1 MSKPLFDTDY
11 FSDDSW
17 ERRVQSW
24 LDHNGSNPFLEGN
37 SRIVRQI
44 MSHAESGLRMVINI
58 SAEALLS
65 FLAQRHYFNLYE
77 EPVIGGKRRTP
88 SQERIKVDRL
98 LGIGSQA
105 SDFYFGAVAL
115 GGTGV
120 RFYGEY
126 CMALKPSEI
135 PGNTK
140 IFDRDS
146 YDLLLPPLSEVSNV
160 GALANQLRGS
170 WKADVIDMLVRKVLP
185 ELQESKQLITT
196 GTVSEMILRD
206 QEFVE
211 VQKLGPIRPE
221 SIAEVRQSP
230 DEIAIEA
237 RIQARSNAG
246 FAPTAVEL
254 RWLQQRR
261 NVVEALERERILC
274 RVVTLHGRGYQ
285 WR

>member
-1 MSKPLFDTDY
+1 MSQPSLDPAY
-11 FSDDSW
+11 FSSDTW
-17 ERRVQSW
+17 AQRVQNW
-24 LDHNGSNPFLEGN
+24 LSGATANPFLDGN
-37 SRIVRQI
+37 MRIIRQI
-44 MSHAESGLRMVINI
+44 MSHAESGLRVVINI

-65 FLAQRHYFNLYE
+65 FLARRHYHNLYE

-88 SQERIKVDRL
+88 SQERLDVDRL
-98 LGIGSQA
+98 LGFGNRA
-105 SDFYFGAVAL
+105 RDFYFGAAAL

-126 CMALKPSEI
+126 CMTLKPSEI
-135 PGNTK
+135 PDNTQ

-146 YDLLLPPLSEVSNV
+146 YDLLLPPLSDAPDVSAV
-160 GALANQLRGS
+160 AAQLRGS
-170 WKADVIDMLVRKVLP
+170 WQERIDMLVRKLLP
-185 ELQESKQLITT
+185 ELRGSNQLITT
-196 GTVSEMILRD
+196 GTVSEMILHD

-211 VQKLGPIRPE
+211 VHKQGAIAPQ
-221 SIAEVRQSP
+221 SIEEVRQSP

-237 RIQARSNAG
+237 RIQARSNVG
-246 FAPTAVEL
+246 FAPNAVEL

-261 NVVEALERERILC
+261 SVIEALQREGILC

>member
-1 MSKPLFDTDY
+1 MTQPSLDSGY

-17 ERRVQSW
+17 GYRVQKW
-24 LDHNGSNPFLEGN
+24 LSGAAHNPFLDGN
-37 SRIVRQI
+37 MRIIRQI

-65 FLAQRHYFNLYE
+65 FLAERRYYNLYE
-77 EPVIGGKRRTP
+77 EPVIGGKRRKP
-88 SQERIKVDRL
+88 SQERIDVDRL
-98 LGIGSQA
+98 LGFGSNA

-135 PGNTK
+135 PGDTQ

-146 YDLLLPPLSEVSNV
+146 YDLLLPPLSEVPDVSAV
-160 GALANQLRGS
+160 AAQLRGS
-170 WKADVIDMLVRKVLP
+170 WKDRIDMLVRKVLP
-185 ELQESKQLITT
+185 ELSGSNQLITT

-211 VQKLGPIRPE
+211 IHKRGALGPS
-221 SIAEVRQSP
+221 SIEEVRQSP

-246 FAPTAVEL
+246 FAPNAVEL

-261 NVVEALERERILC
+261 NVVEALQREGILC

>member
-1 MSKPLFDTDY
+1 MSHRSLDASY

-17 ERRVQSW
+17 DQRVQKW
-24 LDHNGSNPFLEGN
+24 LSGAGDNPFLDGN
-37 SRIVRQI
+37 MRIIQQI
-44 MSHAESGLRMVINI
+44 LSHAESGLRMVINI
-58 SAEALLS
+58 SAESLLS
-65 FLAQRHYFNLYE
+65 FLAQRHYYNLYE
-77 EPVIGGKRRTP
+77 EPVIGGKRREP
-88 SQERIKVDRL
+88 SQERIDVDRL
-98 LGIGSQA
+98 LGFGSHA

-126 CMALKPSEI
+126 CMTLKPSKVPED
-135 PGNTK
+135 TQ

-146 YDLLLPPLSEVSNV
+146 YDLLLPPLSEVPDVSAV
-160 GALANQLRGS
+160 AAQLRGT
-170 WKADVIDMLVRKVLP
+170 WNDRIDMLVRKVLP
-185 ELQESKQLITT
+185 ELSGSNQLITT

-211 VQKLGPIRPE
+211 VHKRGAIGPE
-221 SIAEVRQSP
+221 SIEEVRQSP

-246 FAPTAVEL
+246 FAPSAVEL

-261 NVVEALERERILC
+261 SVVEALQREGIRC